1 MVDSCGSGGGRK
13 RRGWLYSR
21 AGNQSQQMSFPWTS
35 GQNRVGRFGEGPGM
49 PSDPF
54 RVSEGAKP
62 ARKG

>member
-1 MVDSCGSGGGRK
+1 MAAEEVEKGEAGCIAG
-13 RRGWLYSR
+13 

-35 GQNRVGRFGEGPGM
+35 GQNRMGRFGEGPGM

-54 RVSEGAKP
+54 GVSEGAKP